1 MYFIYFLFAYLF
13 IYMTAQEHNASYN
26 DEQKNRDYDNNNDD
40 SLVAYPE
47 GSMLCLSL
55 GTTLT
60 QFPQSPTSKD
70 YLSKILLD
78 PTLTSLFK
86 LPLDCCPKLTPPV
99 VFMKLSYLNCK
110 PRSSWP
116 LKYHCSKN
124 STIIGGMNKPNC
136 TTSSPIKFLLYLS
149 LLDPT
154 MFLYTL

>member
-26 DEQKNRDYDNNNDD
+26 DEQKNRDYDNDN
-40 SLVAYPE
+40 SLVAYRE

-99 VFMKLSYLNCK
+99 VFMKLSYLNYK

-116 LKYHCSKN
+116 LEYHSSKN

>member
-26 DEQKNRDYDNNNDD
+26 DEQKNRDYDNDN
-40 SLVAYPE
+40 SLVAYRE